1 MFFATA
7 CEQTSGESVWRP
19 GNLVRDQQLAQHS
32 EDVVEE
38 PFFFLCSSSLLLFP
52 ATQARW
58 RRLEG
63 RRSGEWQRFPSL
75 WSVCVVC
82 RLAYVQC
89 VLDGCSDGVG
99 VRRTSQRAAMT
110 S

>member
-38 PFFFLCSSSLLLFP
+38 PFFFFSALPPFSFSRNASKMEE
-52 ATQARW
+52 A
-58 RRLEG
+58 G
-63 RRSGEWQRFPSL
+63 GEKKRGMAALPVTV
-75 WSVCVVC
+75 VCVC
-82 RLAYVQC
+82 RLQTGIRAVC
-89 VLDGCSDGVG
+89 VRWVL
-99 VRRTSQRAAMT
+99 
-110 S
+110 